1 MIGVVLL
8 VVAGV
13 IAVAVGVDRAVSDS
27 DKSAKRA
34 AAGFVHVKRGM
45 TAIHVRR
52 LLGRPESWERY
63 REFGR
68 REICWYY
75 GDLAVK
81 RGQFEFCFRH
91 GKLISKSR
99 FGG

>member
-1 MIGVVLL
+1 
-8 VVAGV
+8 
-13 IAVAVGVDRAVSDS
+13 
-27 DKSAKRA
+27 
-34 AAGFVHVKRGM
+34 VHVKRGM

-52 LLGRPESWERY
+52 LLGRPETWERY
-63 REFGR
+63 REVGR